1 MLNYKILGF
10 EREGINEL
18 DLQMCSLLQE
28 TLVELNLE
36 TNLKWNDSV
45 FQGAIDSKCQQMH
58 LSVQQI
64 CKDLSIDGVVIVA
77 GPYLCSRTTISL
89 ISMTFHRQHSV
100 QGPWAR

>member
-36 TNLKWNDSV
+36 TNLK
-45 FQGAIDSKCQQMH
+45 
-58 LSVQQI
+58 
-64 CKDLSIDGVVIVA
+64 
-77 GPYLCSRTTISL
+77 
-89 ISMTFHRQHSV
+89 
-100 QGPWAR
+100 